1 MKKNPAHVTVPH
13 RDNKPNW
20 YCVATKFGTDGKIES
35 EIVADE
41 TTKLP
46 IAIEIPDKPLD
57 VVYET
62 ATATIY
68 YTYHDSYEE
77 AHRQMEQS
85 TSMVSPAY
93 SEIIRTFSKRCYSL
107 IDAIFE
113 ALSQNLF
120 VFTNRRHGGFGLRN
134 KFLCNCF

>member
-1 MKKNPAHVTVPH
+1 MKKDPARVTVPH

-35 EIVADE
+35 EIVVDE

-57 VVYET
+57 AVYET
-62 ATATIY
+62 ASATIY

-85 TSMVSPAY
+85 MSLVSPSNSKIKYVFSTRRNPAINAIH
-93 SEIIRTFSKRCYSL
+93 ETFL
-107 IDAIFE
+107 
-113 ALSQNLF
+113 
-120 VFTNRRHGGFGLRN
+120 
-134 KFLCNCF
+134 